1 MNPATSLLQRAV
13 HFRFESMLSMPMHS
27 VQPRPFAHAMHS
39 LAPATPLRL
48 RLPGRPAGLLALL
61 ALLALGH
68 SPAAR
73 AQANGNPPT
82 KLTYQ
87 GFLTDQNGK
96 PLGDPAPVNKNIVF
110 RIYDVASNGSSLW
123 SSSQT
128 VTIDKGHFSVLLGE
142 GSAVATEP
150 FSADLSSV
158 FAGSTASDRFLELSV
173 DSTKISPRLQFFT
186 SPYAFLARRANEVDG
201 AALTS
206 GTIPAARLTGV
217 DGTGLNALNANS
229 LTLGTVPDGR
239 LSQNVAKLNTA
250 QTFTAVN
257 TFAEK
262 VEIRGAKVLQFG
274 SDLTREP
281 SAGSIGYGTQSGNA
295 LDIVGAGTSANSR
308 KIKAYAEGG
317 FEVTGPVTATAFNG
331 NGAVP
336 VGGIIMWS
344 GSADSVPGGWALC
357 NGVATLNG
365 KKVPNLTDRFVLAA
379 GGSYAVGAI
388 GGAKEVSLTIANL
401 PPHTHDYVDNYFQ
414 EVRNTWK
421 GGGDPSANDGTG
433 KNVSTTRP
441 TASVGSGTPVNNMPP
456 YYALAFIIRIQ

>member
-1 MNPATSLLQRAV
+1 MNPASSLLQRAV
-13 HFRFESMLSMPMHS
+13 HFRFESMLFMPMHS
-27 VQPRPFAHAMHS
+27 DQPRPFAHAMHS
-39 LAPATPLRL
+39 HAPAPPFRL

-68 SPAAR
+68 APAAR

-96 PLGDPAPVNKNIVF
+96 PVGDTAPVNRSIVF
-110 RIYDVASNGSSLW
+110 RIYDVASNGSALW
-123 SSSQT
+123 ASSQT
-128 VTIDKGHFSVLLGE
+128 VTVDKGHFSVLLGE
-142 GSAVATEP
+142 GSAVGSEP
-150 FSADLSSV
+150 FNTDLSSI
-158 FAGSTASDRFLELSV
+158 FSGATASDRFLELAV
-173 DSTKISPRLQFFT
+173 EGTKIQPRLQFFT

-201 AALTS
+201 GAITS
-206 GTIPAARLTGV
+206 GTIPAGRLTGV
-217 DGTGLNALNANS
+217 DGSGLNALNANS

-262 VEIRGAKVLQFG
+262 VEIRGGKVLQLG
-274 SDLTREP
+274 SDTTREP
-281 SAGSIGYGTQSGNA
+281 TAGSIGYGTYSGNA
-295 LDIVGAGTSANSR
+295 LDIVGAGTTANNR

-317 FEVTGPVTATAFNG
+317 VEVTGPVTATSFNG

-344 GSADSVPGGWALC
+344 GSADAVPGGWALC
-357 NGVATLNG
+357 NGVATING
-365 KKVPNLTDRFVLAA
+365 KKVPNLTDRFVVAA
-379 GGSYAVGAI
+379 GGTYAVGAT
-388 GGAKEVSLTIANL
+388 GGSKEVSLSVANL
-401 PPHTHDYVDNYFQ
+401 PPHNHGYIDYYFQ

-421 GGGDPSANDGTG
+421 NGGDPSANDGTG
-433 KNVSTTRP
+433 KQVNSSRTTDN
-441 TASVGSGTPVNNMPP
+441 TGSGTPVNILPP